1 MFLLLSISFFLFP
14 LNIKSLIC
22 PVYNLFN
29 NETDT
34 CDRSCSYLQ
43 TQSIY
48 RRCLGI
54 YKFDKHFKTKDNL
67 IHIRQL
73 ALVDD
78 YEEKYSNNTEC
89 ILDIDKTGSNL
100 LCRCNSD
107 NCTLKWRTDE
117 NLTEKFYQKINLE
130 SNNWLIPSIVALFI
144 IVNIIILI
152 IIINYCWYRKRKE
165 KDTKSFLE
173 NLSSISTNIS
183 NAEIDEFLSSNPTYQ
198 SIISHGKTSIIY
210 RAWTTGKGNLQHEKK
225 LIAVKL
231 YHGQEHKNLFEN
243 EVQILRMINHS
254 TIVK

>member
-1 MFLLLSISFFLFP
+1 
-14 LNIKSLIC
+14 LIC

-29 NETDT
+29 NETDANCT
-34 CDRSCSYLQ
+34 YVQ
-43 TQSIY
+43 TQSIH

-54 YKFDKHFKTKDNL
+54 YTFDKNFKIRENL
-67 IHIRQL
+67 IRIRQL

-78 YEEKYSNNTEC
+78 YEGKYLNATEC

-107 NCTLKWRTDE
+107 NCTLKWRTDQ
-117 NLTEKFYQKINLE
+117 NLTEKFYWKINLE
-130 SNNWLIPSIVALFI
+130 SNNWFIPLLIALFI
-144 IVNIIILI
+144 IVNIVILI
-152 IIINYCWYRKRKE
+152 IIINHCWMKKRRE
-165 KDTKSFLE
+165 KDTRSFFE
-173 NLSSISTNIS
+173 NLSLASTNIS

-210 RAWTTGKGNLQHEKK
+210 RAWTTGKGSLSHEKK
-225 LIAVKL
+225 LVAVKL

>member
-14 LNIKSLIC
+14 LNVKSLIC

-34 CDRSCSYLQ
+34 CDRSCIYLR
-43 TQSIY
+43 THSIH

-54 YKFDKHFKTKDNL
+54 YTFDKNFKTKEIL
-67 IHIRQL
+67 IRIRQL

-78 YEEKYSNNTEC
+78 YEGKYSNITEC

-107 NCTLKWRTDE
+107 NCTLKWRTDQ
-117 NLTEKFYQKINLE
+117 NLTKKFYRKINLE
-130 SNNWLIPSIVALFI
+130 SNNWFILLIVVLFI

-165 KDTKSFLE
+165 KDTRSFFE
-173 NLSSISTNIS
+173 NLSSVSTNIS

-210 RAWTTGKGNLQHEKK
+210 RAWTTGKGNLSNEKQ
-225 LIAVKL
+225 LVAVKL
-231 YHGQEHKNLFEN
+231 YHGQEYKNLFEN

-254 TIVK
+254 NIVK